1 MSKRYRELVA
11 DFETTPDPDD
21 CRVWAWAIAN
31 ISDNPTTTYGTELED
46 FLSDVS
52 RFDANVW
59 FHNLKFDGAFIMDWL
74 LRNNYDHTEDRPRS
88 GQFSTLISGMGDHYQ
103 IEVKWH
109 TGHTTRFKDSHK
121 KLPMSVA
128 NVAITFNLDELK
140 GDIDHAKYRPPGYR
154 PTADEWD
161 YVRRDVEIMAQAMNQ
176 RLIDGRKLTTGSD
189 ALQDYKKVLGT
200 KRFEKFFPIL
210 HEDMDKTV
218 RLAYRGGYTYANPRF
233 TEQQT
238 GHGSVYDVN
247 SLYPFVMNSK
257 PLPYGYPD
265 FFDAYPPHD
274 GLYIVSITFTAQLRD
289 GFLPMIQ
296 IKNSFR
302 FSPTEYQ
309 TRITEPTTMVVTNI
323 DLELMH
329 EHYHLNIL
337 SYNGGLAF
345 KYATGFFGE
354 YIEKWSKIKEE
365 STGGQREIAKLFL
378 NSLYGKFATNPDITG
393 KIPVLDE
400 VTDTV
405 QLVQGEPSTRDPV
418 YTPMGVFITSWARDV
433 MIRAAQANVEVFA
446 YCDTDS
452 LHVLTRDTPRGVEV
466 HPKKLGAWDH
476 EYDFTSAVFLR
487 AKRYAERL
495 TPGYAEKMGRE
506 VVVKIAGAP
515 ENITMSMTLDDMIVG
530 KKFDGKLQPSRVPGG
545 IVLTE
550 TTFTLQ

>member
-1 MSKRYRELVA
+1 
-11 DFETTPDPDD
+11 
-21 CRVWAWAIAN
+21 
-31 ISDNPTTTYGTELED
+31 
-46 FLSDVS
+46 
-52 RFDANVW
+52 
-59 FHNLKFDGAFIMDWL
+59 
-74 LRNNYDHTEDRPRS
+74 
-88 GQFSTLISGMGDHYQ
+88 
-103 IEVKWH
+103 
-109 TGHTTRFKDSHK
+109 
-121 KLPMSVA
+121 
-128 NVAITFNLDELK
+128 
-140 GDIDHAKYRPPGYR
+140 
-154 PTADEWD
+154 
-161 YVRRDVEIMAQAMNQ
+161 
-176 RLIDGRKLTTGSD
+176 
-189 ALQDYKKVLGT
+189 
-200 KRFEKFFPIL
+200 
-210 HEDMDKTV
+210 V

-238 GHGSVYDVN
+238 GRGSVYDVN

-365 STGGQREIAKLFL
+365 SAGGQREIAKLFL
-378 NSLYGKFATNPDITG
+378 NSLYGKFATNPDMTG
-393 KIPVLDE
+393 KVPVLDE
-400 VTDTV
+400 ETDTV

-452 LHVLTRDTPRGVEV
+452 LHVLAWDTPRGVEV
-466 HPKKLGAWDH
+466 DPKKLGAWDH
-476 EYDFTSAVFLR
+476 EYDFTAAVFLR

-515 ENITMSMTLDDMIVG
+515 ENITKNMTLDDMIVG